1 MDNKDNSKIINN
13 VKGKKIN
20 ISNVKD
26 NREKKEIDSNEKKL
40 IIQVT

>member
-40 IIQVT
+40 II